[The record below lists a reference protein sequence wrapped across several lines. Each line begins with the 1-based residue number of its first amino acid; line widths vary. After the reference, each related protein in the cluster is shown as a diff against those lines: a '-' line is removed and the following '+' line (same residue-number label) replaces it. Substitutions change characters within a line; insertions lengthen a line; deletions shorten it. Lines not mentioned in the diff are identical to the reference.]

1 MSAATAASWLAFA
14 SAAALSAFCLASR
27 AADSLFTCSVRARCR
42 LAITVWELAVRV
54 LAAVAVAMMSSGL
67 VAVR

>member
-27 AADSLFTCSVRARCR
+27 AADSVFTRSVRARCR
-42 LAITVWELAVRV
+42 LAITAWELALRV
-54 LAAVAVAMMSSGL
+54 LAAVTVAMISSGL
-67 VAVR
+67 LALR